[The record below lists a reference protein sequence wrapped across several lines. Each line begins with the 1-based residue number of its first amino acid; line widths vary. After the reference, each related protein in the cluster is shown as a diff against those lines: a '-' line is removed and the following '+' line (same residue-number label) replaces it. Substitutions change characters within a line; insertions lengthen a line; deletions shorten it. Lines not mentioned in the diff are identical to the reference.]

1 MAADNK
7 KSSIMTLSTNACTE
21 GSYTYTAG
29 CLSLKGPFILLIL
42 GLIALDLFRGPIS
55 VPNRRS
61 LTNFSGGKRN
71 EINLR
76 CVKAQNFVI

>member
-1 MAADNK
+1 
-7 KSSIMTLSTNACTE
+7 MTNNLAKTRNHANRYLSTGDSYACP
-21 GSYTYTAG
+21 AG